1 MIILLISWRYSMQEL
16 RFEQIGEISGG
27 IPVPLFVAI
36 AVYGEAASFAAIV
49 SGIAT
54 YNAVKSG
61 FANKN

>member
-1 MIILLISWRYSMQEL
+1 MQEL